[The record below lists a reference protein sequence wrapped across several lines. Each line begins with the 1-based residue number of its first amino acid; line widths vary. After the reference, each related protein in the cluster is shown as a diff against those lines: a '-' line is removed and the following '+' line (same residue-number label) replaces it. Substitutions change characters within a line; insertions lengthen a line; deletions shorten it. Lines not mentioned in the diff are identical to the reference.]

1 MIFTHTVSTWFSLKY
16 NIILPR
22 QQNVLHAT
30 SKILMPLQRIPPHE
44 GAGLLH
50 VLTNFS
56 IPPPHVLL
64 HLPTGFHKLHRPLTT
79 E

>member
-1 MIFTHTVSTWFSLKY
+1 M
-16 NIILPR
+16 PR
-22 QQNVLHAT
+22 HLV
-30 SKILMPLQRIPPHE
+30 PPHE

-50 VLTNFS
+50 ALVNFK

-64 HLPTGFHKLHRPLTT
+64 HDPTGFHKLHRPLTV

>member
-1 MIFTHTVSTWFSLKY
+1 MYAHRKCTYVIC
-16 NIILPR
+16 IILPR

-79 E
+79 ERS